1 MRTTY
6 KHEGIDVACGHIDP
20 LPGSTQVAVFH
31 SAFVLPQYRNQGI
44 GKQAHEERLRIAKEL
59 LYDYAL
65 CTVDQTNTYQIRNLE
80 LNDWILRGSFKSSK
94 TGHIVLIYGRSLDF

>member
-6 KHEGIDVACGHIDP
+6 KHAGVDVACGHIDP

-44 GKQAHEERLRIAKEL
+44 GGFAHKARLQLAKDQ
-59 LYDYAL
+59 LYDFAI
-65 CTVDQTNTYQIRNLE
+65 CTVDATNKYQIRNLTA
-80 LNDWILRGSFKSSK
+80 NDWSVRGSFTSKK
-94 TGHIVLIYGRSLDF
+94 TGHLVLIYGREL